1 MPYFLS
7 DRENGKL
14 GDTWQWMGISS
25 PRMMQIK
32 CDICKSK
39 PVSNS

>member
-7 DRENGKL
+7 DGQVGKL
-14 GDTWQWMGISS
+14 GETWQLMDVSS

-32 CDICKSK
+32 SDM
-39 PVSNS
+39 